1 MSETP
6 ELQGAQTAHLGASW
20 AEDVFA
26 AFDLETTGLD
36 VRTDEI
42 VQVAFVLVMPDGTLH
57 PDSWSTIVNPGRD
70 IPDGAIAVHGITSA
84 RAIAEG
90 IPATEAHH
98 MILDRFDSAA
108 AQGIPVVIYNVPF
121 DIGFMHVRAQRLN
134 RTLPSALL
142 IDPLVCDRALDKYRP
157 GSRKLI
163 DMAAHY
169 GCATE
174 QLHDVRFDCIASVAV
189 MRALSTR
196 NDDPQ
201 AASRPFDADRDGF
214 APAEGAATLILED
227 ELHALERGAH
237 IYGEIAGFGVTNDA
251 FHLVQPHSEG
261 HGAIRSMKLAIN
273 DAGFTPDDIDYIN
286 AHGTS
291 TPMNDKVETLA
302 VKGVFGK
309 NAINVPI
316 SSTKSMIGHS
326 LGASGA
332 LESIAIIKT
341 IEENIMH
348 PTINQESSDPDC
360 DLDYIPNVARE
371 KQVDTALTNSFGFGG
386 QNASLV
392 IKRYVPLVHPHSHSQ
407 YS

>member
-189 MRALSTR
+189 MRALITR
-196 NDDPQ
+196 YDRLSGAALQELQLMQ
-201 AASRPFDADRDGF
+201 ADWYRAWAVDYQSYLERDGTPSPIDPGWPIPDHLLKTA
-214 APAEGAATLILED
+214 APEPSSGRPI
-227 ELHALERGAH
+227 
-237 IYGEIAGFGVTNDA
+237 
-251 FHLVQPHSEG
+251 P
-261 HGAIRSMKLAIN
+261 
-273 DAGFTPDDIDYIN
+273 TPWW
-286 AHGTS
+286 
-291 TPMNDKVETLA
+291 E
-302 VKGVFGK
+302 FW
-309 NAINVPI
+309 
-316 SSTKSMIGHS
+316 
-326 LGASGA
+326 
-332 LESIAIIKT
+332 
-341 IEENIMH
+341 
-348 PTINQESSDPDC
+348 
-360 DLDYIPNVARE
+360 
-371 KQVDTALTNSFGFGG
+371 
-386 QNASLV
+386 
-392 IKRYVPLVHPHSHSQ
+392 
-407 YS
+407 